1 MKKIITVKMLKE
13 KSEMTNL
20 RDFAESGVIPAIEK
34 VGKRYEAD
42 GEMIAFLAA
51 ACIDPDT
58 FLSEE
63 ANEFSVPNMK
73 KFMRFMSDVLKEI
86 STPAALKYLKD
97 NYIKVIEDEKTE

>member
-13 KSEMTNL
+13 KSEMMDLRNL
-20 RDFAESGVIPAIEK
+20 ADSGVIPAIEK
-34 VGKRYEAD
+34 IGKTYETD
-42 GEMIAFLAA
+42 NEMIAFLAA
-51 ACIDPDT
+51 ACVDPDT

-63 ANEFSVPNMK
+63 ANEISVPNMK

-97 NYIKVIEDEKTE
+97 KLNKAMEEDKTE